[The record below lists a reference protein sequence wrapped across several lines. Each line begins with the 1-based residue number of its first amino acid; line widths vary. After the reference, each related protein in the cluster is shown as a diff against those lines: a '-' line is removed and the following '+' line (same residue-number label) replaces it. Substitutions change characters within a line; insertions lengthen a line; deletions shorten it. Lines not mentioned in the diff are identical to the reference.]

1 MALLPIWSRVEPH
14 AFSSDINAGLAA
26 EVADPLWL
34 MLRQWQLGELH
45 GDDSGSP
52 AAVDISVS
60 HTPFTRYRL
69 GSAGEA
75 QPLDRV
81 SGPLEAVVEREPEI
95 RLGGWTPWSVTV
107 RAGRR
112 LSRILAEDGLSDVA
126 TRFAGHPSTQFNAA
140 RIEKEPPPEEPEHA
154 RAQAPVQGVEDHR
167 YRLLL
172 ADRGQMIDGAEV
184 LKMVAEGPIATE
196 IIGDADPDAVV
207 AAVARWSEEMRIEWG
222 VTTESPRSPA
232 WDPQR
237 MEYAFSIAAP
247 ALPGDEG
254 ELVLR
259 AAEYDGTGVRWD
271 SVDLEPDAPPHGA
284 AGDAGAQ
291 TRVRSMLPTALRYAG
306 MPADRFWEFEDAAV
320 ALGRVRS
327 GPTDLVKMLAVDF
340 AIVYSPD
347 WHLVPVEVPV
357 GSIARIDWIVVRDTF
372 GVATLVGTTA
382 SQAADGAGRLFQPAN
397 LVGEGD
403 NPVLVVVPSALGML
417 TSEPLEEVALQRD
430 EMANLAWSIEKLVL
444 GPSGRPVPRE
454 WFPAEFD
461 LPKATSEKPHELVWR
476 LATRV
481 ASPWTPL
488 VAVLDEPGILRRARI
503 LDTES
508 TELRSAQSLLLA
520 GEHDVKDEEVTRAGL
535 QLRMVQQRA
544 RTSDGSTVV
553 WRSREKRSW
562 KGEASSGLQFDAA
575 TPATG

>member
-1 MALLPIWSRVEPH
+1 
-14 AFSSDINAGLAA
+14 
-26 EVADPLWL
+26 
-34 MLRQWQLGELH
+34 
-45 GDDSGSP
+45 
-52 AAVDISVS
+52 
-60 HTPFTRYRL
+60 
-69 GSAGEA
+69 
-75 QPLDRV
+75 
-81 SGPLEAVVEREPEI
+81 
-95 RLGGWTPWSVTV
+95 
-107 RAGRR
+107 
-112 LSRILAEDGLSDVA
+112 
-126 TRFAGHPSTQFNAA
+126 
-140 RIEKEPPPEEPEHA
+140 
-154 RAQAPVQGVEDHR
+154 VQGVEDHR
-167 YRLLL
+167 YRVLL
-172 ADRGQMIDGAEV
+172 AERGRMIDGARV
-184 LKMVAEGPIATE
+184 LAMIAEGPIAPD
-196 IIGDADPDAVV
+196 IVGGADPDAV
-207 AAVARWSEEMRIEWG
+207 ADAVARWSKEMHAEWG

-237 MEYAFSIAAP
+237 MEYGFSIAAP
-247 ALPGDEG
+247 ALPGGEG
-254 ELVLR
+254 EIVLR

-271 SVDLEPDAPPHGA
+271 SVDLETDGQPHGA
-284 AGDAGAQ
+284 AGDAGAD
-291 TRVRSMLPTALRYAG
+291 TRVRSVLPAPLRYAG

-357 GSIARIDWIVVRDTF
+357 GSIARVDWIVVRDTF

-382 SQAADGAGRLFQPAN
+382 TQATDGAGRLFQPAN
-397 LVGEGD
+397 LGGEGD
-403 NPVLVVVPSALGML
+403 NPMLVVLPSALGTL

-454 WFPAEFD
+454 WFPTDFD
-461 LPKATSEKPHELVWR
+461 LPEATSEQPHELVWR

-481 ASPWTPL
+481 ANPWTPL
-488 VAVLDEPGILRRARI
+488 VAVLDEPGILRKARI

-508 TELRSAQSLLLA
+508 TELRSAQSLLLS
-520 GEHDVKDEEVTRAGL
+520 GGHDVRDEEVTRAGL

-544 RTSDGSTVV
+544 RASDGSTVI

-562 KGEASSGLQFDAA
+562 KGEASSGLRFDAA